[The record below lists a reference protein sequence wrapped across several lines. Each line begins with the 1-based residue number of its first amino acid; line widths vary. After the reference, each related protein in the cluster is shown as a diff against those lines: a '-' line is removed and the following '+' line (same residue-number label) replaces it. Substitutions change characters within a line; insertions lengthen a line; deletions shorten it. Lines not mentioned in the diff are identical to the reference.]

1 MVYTISTINSTPKLI
16 CLNNGLKF
24 IDMHCHTNY
33 SDGLNTPE
41 TMLKTAKK
49 LGIKIAI
56 TDHNTIKG
64 ISKLSNKDTIP
75 GIEVTTK
82 ELAEILVYFY
92 SKSNMFSFYND
103 WLGKTLSIEDFYDSF
118 EDKYGCLVSLSHP
131 CVRKFAHGPAIK
143 PSQKDLG
150 PFKKIKTF
158 EGFNGSWFI
167 KSSLSAFEIAKA
179 NDKNITAG
187 SDAHNRYAL
196 GAVLVGYE
204 NDLFGEIRK
213 KRNLIIGTTK
223 KMEKIAFNF
232 TYKKGRII
240 K

>member
-1 MVYTISTINSTPKLI
+1 
-16 CLNNGLKF
+16 
-24 IDMHCHTNY
+24 MHCHTTY

-64 ISKLSNKDTIP
+64 TSKLNDKDIIP
-75 GIEVTTK
+75 AIEVTTK
-82 ELAEILVYFY
+82 EFAEVLVYFY

-103 WLGKTLSIEDFYDSF
+103 WLGKTLSIENFYDGF
-118 EDKYGCLVSLSHP
+118 EDKYGCLASLAHP
-131 CVRKFAHGPAIK
+131 CVRKFARGPPLK
-143 PSQKDLG
+143 PGQKDLG
-150 PFKKIKTF
+150 KFKKIKTF
-158 EGFNGSWFI
+158 EGLNGSWFI

-179 NDKNITAG
+179 NGKNITAG
-187 SDAHNRYAL
+187 SDAHNKYAL

-204 NDLFGEIRK
+204 NDLFEEIRK
-213 KRNLIIGTTK
+213 KRNLIIGTANR
-223 KMEKIAFNF
+223 MEKLIFNF
-232 TYKKGRII
+232 TYQKGKKI